1 MERNIHKLNMV
12 VKSGVTVVDIFSKYQ
27 GNKKKQDISQAIEDE
42 ENKFIKLEELEE

>member
-27 GNKKKQDISQAIEDE
+27 GNKK
-42 ENKFIKLEELEE
+42 NKTLVKLLKMKRTNS